1 MSWRWP
7 SISSARRFVT
17 LRGPGGI
24 GKTTLAVD
32 LAYRVA
38 GQFRD
43 GVRFLDLGSLKEP
56 NLVAVAAASALGLLI
71 PVGDPTPRL
80 LESLHD
86 QQILLVLD
94 SCEHVIEAVS
104 RLAEQIYQHAPGVSL
119 LATSRE
125 SLDAEGES
133 VFEVASLGIPPDNVG
148 SEAELGKYSS
158 TRLFMECAVA
168 AGYSAAVTDADAEV
182 VARICRKLDGMPL
195 AIELVAS
202 RLSAH
207 GLVEIDELI
216 GGRLRLAWRG
226 RRTAPLRHQSLS
238 AALDWSYE
246 LIAPEERTLLEYL
259 SIFPGPFT
267 LQGARALAGHLDDP
281 DAVLIRLE
289 QLVTKSLVA
298 SRPRSAQTSFRLL
311 ETTRAY
317 AIEKLAASGA
327 SHAAALRHARY
338 VLQALK
344 PRSYEP
350 GGERPGGWT
359 HRADLLSD
367 ARAAL
372 AWVYSDAG
380 EA

>member
-1 MSWRWP
+1 MP
-7 SISSARRFVT
+7 
-17 LRGPGGI
+17 I
-24 GKTTLAVD
+24 G
-32 LAYRVA
+32 VA

-104 RLAEQIYQHAPGVSL
+104 RLAEIIYQHAPGVSL

-133 VFEVASLGIPPDNVG
+133 VFELASLGIPPDNLG
-148 SEAELGKYSS
+148 SEAELVKYSS

-168 AGYSAAVTDADAEV
+168 AGYAPTVTDADAEV
-182 VARICRKLDGMPL
+182 VGRICRKLDGMPL

-216 GGRLRLAWRG
+216 EGRLRLAWRG
-226 RRTAPLRHQSLS
+226 RRTAPPRHQSLS

-259 SIFPGPFT
+259 QHLSRSVH
-267 LQGARALAGHLDDP
+267 AAG
-281 DAVLIRLE
+281 
-289 QLVTKSLVA
+289 
-298 SRPRSAQTSFRLL
+298 RPR
-311 ETTRAY
+311 
-317 AIEKLAASGA
+317 
-327 SHAAALRHARY
+327 AR
-338 VLQALK
+338 
-344 PRSYEP
+344 
-350 GGERPGGWT
+350 RPP
-359 HRADLLSD
+359 
-367 ARAAL
+367 
-372 AWVYSDAG
+372 
-380 EA
+380 

>member
-1 MSWRWP
+1 M
-7 SISSARRFVT
+7 
-17 LRGPGGI
+17 
-24 GKTTLAVD
+24 
-32 LAYRVA
+32 
-38 GQFRD
+38 
-43 GVRFLDLGSLKEP
+43 
-56 NLVAVAAASALGLLI
+56 
-71 PVGDPTPRL
+71 
-80 LESLHD
+80 
-86 QQILLVLD
+86 LD

-104 RLAEQIYQHAPGVSL
+104 RLAETIYQQAPGVSL

-125 SLDAEGES
+125 SLDAEGKS
-133 VFEVASLGIPPDNVG
+133 VFELASLGIPRG
-148 SEAELGKYSS
+148 IFESEAELVRYSS

-168 AGYSAAVTDADAEV
+168 AGYASTVTDADAEV

-202 RLSAH
+202 RLAAH

-216 GGRLRLAWRG
+216 EGRLRLAWRG
-226 RRTAPLRHQSLS
+226 RRTAPPRHQSLS

-259 SIFPGPFT
+259 SIFPGAFT

-317 AIEKLAASGA
+317 ATEKFGASGA
-327 SHAAALRHARY
+327 SHVAAFRHASY
-338 VLQALK
+338 VLGALK

-372 AWVYSDAG
+372 AWVYSDAESLARKSLSRLYARG
-380 EA
+380 CSWSAICWRNVASGRGVRSPNWRMHPASKPRKWSYFGRSDMRPCLRSATATNARSRSGVV

>member
-1 MSWRWP
+1 MLSPQHQRLAC
-7 SISSARRFVT
+7 SFRSAIPRR
-17 LRGPGGI
+17 
-24 GKTTLAVD
+24 
-32 LAYRVA
+32 
-38 GQFRD
+38 
-43 GVRFLDLGSLKEP
+43 GSL
-56 NLVAVAAASALGLLI
+56 NA
-71 PVGDPTPRL
+71 
-80 LESLHD
+80 LHD
-86 QQILLVLD
+86 RQILLVLD

-104 RLAEQIYQHAPGVSL
+104 RLAEQIHQHAPGVSL

-133 VFEVASLGIPPDNVG
+133 VFELASLGIPPDNFG

-246 LIAPEERTLLEYL
+246 LIAPAERTLLEYL
-259 SIFPGPFT
+259 SIFPWSVY
-267 LQGARALAGHLDDP
+267 AAG
-281 DAVLIRLE
+281 
-289 QLVTKSLVA
+289 
-298 SRPRSAQTSFRLL
+298 RPRSR
-311 ETTRAY
+311 
-317 AIEKLAASGA
+317 
-327 SHAAALRHARY
+327 
-338 VLQALK
+338 
-344 PRSYEP
+344 
-350 GGERPGGWT
+350 RPP
-359 HRADLLSD
+359 
-367 ARAAL
+367 
-372 AWVYSDAG
+372 
-380 EA
+380 